1 MRKKPRSGPDA
12 GVVTAA
18 CAGDRQALDHLLTQC
33 LPLVYN
39 IVGRALNGHADV
51 DDVVQET
58 LLRMVRG
65 LPKLRDPSAFRSW
78 LVAITIRQVRDR
90 EQARATDRDRRA
102 HLEDAEAIT
111 DPALDFAGLTI
122 LRLGL
127 TEQRREVVEAT
138 RWLDPDDQELLSL
151 WWLEE
156 TGELERADLA
166 GALGLSDRHASVRVQ
181 RMKKQM
187 EVSRV
192 VVRALVAAPRCAELD
207 ETASTWDGA
216 PSALW
221 RKRFARHIRG
231 CGVCQGLDEG
241 LLPMDRLLSGLPLVA
256 APAHFDVSRL
266 LDAVPTTAPSG
277 HGGGHRRPG
286 SRSARI
292 GGKQLVGG
300 SAAVAVAVVAALV
313 APRLTGG
320 SSPTTAVASPSPTPV
335 VSVTPSPTPSATPGK
350 SPSPSPKAKPSP
362 SPSKHIPA
370 APVHIS
376 SGAKKGVGVWTFGG
390 VSQALAASGA
400 SWYYTWNTQHSGI
413 TTPSSGSFVPMIWGA
428 KSVTDASLAQAR
440 SYGPYLLGF
449 NEPDMAQQSNMTVEQ
464 ALQLWPRLM
473 AAGKILGSPAVAYGG
488 DTAGGWLDRFMS
500 GAQAKGYRVDFITL
514 HWYGGDFRTPQAVQQ
529 LKSYLAAVYA
539 RYHKPIWLTEYALI
553 DFSQGTRFPSAQQQA
568 DFVTASTKALDG
580 LSYVQRYAWFGLGA
594 DPAKPSS
601 GLFTNGT
608 TTTAAG
614 RAFQSAD

>member
-1 MRKKPRSGPDA
+1 MTEKPRSGPDA

-65 LPKLRDPSAFRSW
+65 LPKLRDPAAFRSW

-90 EQARATDRDRRA
+90 EQTRAADRDRRA

-156 TGELERADLA
+156 TGELERAELA

-192 VVRALVAAPRCAELD
+192 VVRALAAAPRCTELE
-207 ETASTWDGA
+207 ETASTWDGT

-231 CGVCQGLDEG
+231 CGVCQGLDAG

-256 APAHFDVSRL
+256 
-266 LDAVPTTAPSG
+266 VPTGLDPARVLNAVMG
-277 HGGGHRRPG
+277 EGGSSSPADQPVHSAHRG
-286 SRSARI
+286 SRRRHGRRSGRS
-292 GGKQLVGG
+292 GRMGKQVVGG
-300 SAAVAVAVVAALV
+300 SAAVAVVVVAALV
-313 APRLTGG
+313 APRLTGVPLLRRLWHRPLRW
-320 SSPTTAVASPSPTPV
+320 SASPRAPRPRPLRARRRV
-335 VSVTPSPTPSATPGK
+335 RPRRRRPSPVRLPRSTPPPPPRTSPPVPRRGSGCGRSAG
-350 SPSPSPKAKPSP
+350 
-362 SPSKHIPA
+362 
-370 APVHIS
+370 
-376 SGAKKGVGVWTFGG
+376 
-390 VSQALAASGA
+390 
-400 SWYYTWNTQHSGI
+400 
-413 TTPSSGSFVPMIWGA
+413 
-428 KSVTDASLAQAR
+428 
-440 SYGPYLLGF
+440 
-449 NEPDMAQQSNMTVEQ
+449 
-464 ALQLWPRLM
+464 
-473 AAGKILGSPAVAYGG
+473 
-488 DTAGGWLDRFMS
+488 
-500 GAQAKGYRVDFITL
+500 
-514 HWYGGDFRTPQAVQQ
+514 
-529 LKSYLAAVYA
+529 
-539 RYHKPIWLTEYALI
+539 
-553 DFSQGTRFPSAQQQA
+553 
-568 DFVTASTKALDG
+568 
-580 LSYVQRYAWFGLGA
+580 
-594 DPAKPSS
+594 
-601 GLFTNGT
+601 
-608 TTTAAG
+608 
-614 RAFQSAD
+614 

>member
-1 MRKKPRSGPDA
+1 MPEKPRSGPDG

-18 CAGDRQALDHLLTQC
+18 CAGDRPALDHLVTQC

-102 HLEDAEAIT
+102 QLEDADAIT

-156 TGELERADLA
+156 TGELERAELA

-192 VVRALVAAPRCAELD
+192 VVRALLATPRCTELD
-207 ETASTWDGA
+207 ETASTWDGT

-256 APAHFDVSRL
+256 VPARFDVSRI
-266 LDAVPTTAPSG
+266 LDAVPTAVPSG
-277 HGGGHRRPG
+277 HGGARRRHG
-286 SRSARI
+286 RRSGRI
-292 GGKQLVGG
+292 GGKQIVGG
-300 SAAVAVAVVAALV
+300 SAAVAVVVVAALV

-320 SSPTTAVASPSPTPV
+320 SSSTTAVASPAPA
-335 VSVTPSPTPSATPGK
+335 VSVSASPMPSASPSA
-350 SPSPSPKAKPSP
+350 SPSPSATPKAKPSP
-362 SPSKHIPA
+362 SPSKHTAA
-370 APVHIS
+370 APAHIA
-376 SGAKKGVGVWTFGG
+376 SGAKKGVGVWSFGG

-400 SWYYTWNTQHSGI
+400 SWYYTWSTQHSGI

-428 KSVTDASLAQAR
+428 KSVTDSSLAQAR
-440 SYGPYLLGF
+440 EYGPYLLGF

-464 ALQLWPRLM
+464 ALELWPKLM

-500 GAQAKGYRVDFITL
+500 GAKAKGYRVDFITL
-514 HWYGGDFRTPQAVQQ
+514 HWYGGDFRTPQAVEQ
-529 LKSYLAAVYA
+529 LKAYLAAVYA

-568 DFVTASTKALDG
+568 AFVTASTKALDG

-594 DPAKPSS
+594 DPSKPSS
-601 GLFTNGT
+601 GLFTDGT

-614 RAFQSAD
+614 RAFQAAG

>member
-1 MRKKPRSGPDA
+1 MTEKPRSGPDA
-12 GVVTAA
+12 GLVTAA

-65 LPKLRDPSAFRSW
+65 LPKLRDPAAFRSW

-90 EQARATDRDRRA
+90 EQIRAADRDRRA
-102 HLEDAEAIT
+102 HLEDAETIT

-192 VVRALVAAPRCAELD
+192 VVRALVAEPRCAELD
-207 ETASTWDGA
+207 ETASTWDGT

-256 APAHFDVSRL
+256 VPARFDVSRI
-266 LDAVPTTAPSG
+266 LDAVPTSVPSG
-277 HGGGHRRPG
+277 HGGARRRHG
-286 SRSARI
+286 RRSGRI

-300 SAAVAVAVVAALV
+300 SAAVAVVVVAALV

-320 SSPTTAVASPSPTPV
+320 SSATTAVASPAPV
-335 VSVTPSPTPSATPGK
+335 VSVTPSPTPSASPSA
-350 SPSPSPKAKPSP
+350 SPSPSPTPKAKPSP
-362 SPSKHIPA
+362 SPSKHTAA
-370 APVHIS
+370 APAHIA
-376 SGAKKGVGVWTFGG
+376 SGAKKGVGVWSFGG

-400 SWYYTWNTQHSGI
+400 SWYCT
-413 TTPSSGSFVPMIWGA
+413 
-428 KSVTDASLAQAR
+428 
-440 SYGPYLLGF
+440 
-449 NEPDMAQQSNMTVEQ
+449 
-464 ALQLWPRLM
+464 RL
-473 AAGKILGSPAVAYGG
+473 PA
-488 DTAGGWLDRFMS
+488 TA
-500 GAQAKGYRVDFITL
+500 
-514 HWYGGDFRTPQAVQQ
+514 P
-529 LKSYLAAVYA
+529 
-539 RYHKPIWLTEYALI
+539 
-553 DFSQGTRFPSAQQQA
+553 
-568 DFVTASTKALDG
+568 
-580 LSYVQRYAWFGLGA
+580 
-594 DPAKPSS
+594 
-601 GLFTNGT
+601 
-608 TTTAAG
+608 
-614 RAFQSAD
+614 

>member
-187 EVSRV
+187 E
-192 VVRALVAAPRCAELD
+192 E
-207 ETASTWDGA
+207 
-216 PSALW
+216 
-221 RKRFARHIRG
+221 I
-231 CGVCQGLDEG
+231 
-241 LLPMDRLLSGLPLVA
+241 
-256 APAHFDVSRL
+256 
-266 LDAVPTTAPSG
+266 
-277 HGGGHRRPG
+277 
-286 SRSARI
+286 
-292 GGKQLVGG
+292 
-300 SAAVAVAVVAALV
+300 
-313 APRLTGG
+313 
-320 SSPTTAVASPSPTPV
+320 
-335 VSVTPSPTPSATPGK
+335 
-350 SPSPSPKAKPSP
+350 
-362 SPSKHIPA
+362 
-370 APVHIS
+370 
-376 SGAKKGVGVWTFGG
+376 
-390 VSQALAASGA
+390 
-400 SWYYTWNTQHSGI
+400 
-413 TTPSSGSFVPMIWGA
+413 
-428 KSVTDASLAQAR
+428 
-440 SYGPYLLGF
+440 
-449 NEPDMAQQSNMTVEQ
+449 
-464 ALQLWPRLM
+464 
-473 AAGKILGSPAVAYGG
+473 
-488 DTAGGWLDRFMS
+488 
-500 GAQAKGYRVDFITL
+500 
-514 HWYGGDFRTPQAVQQ
+514 
-529 LKSYLAAVYA
+529 
-539 RYHKPIWLTEYALI
+539 
-553 DFSQGTRFPSAQQQA
+553 
-568 DFVTASTKALDG
+568 
-580 LSYVQRYAWFGLGA
+580 
-594 DPAKPSS
+594 
-601 GLFTNGT
+601 
-608 TTTAAG
+608 G
-614 RAFQSAD
+614 RAHV

>member
-156 TGELERADLA
+156 TGDLERADLA

-221 RKRFARHIRG
+221 RKRFARHIRD
-231 CGVCQGLDEG
+231 CGVCRGLDEG
-241 LLPMDRLLSGLPLVA
+241 LLPMDRLLSGLPLLAV
-256 APAHFDVSRL
+256 PAHLDVSRL
-266 LDAVPTTAPSG
+266 LDAAPTPASSG
-277 HGGGHRRPG
+277 HGGGHRRSG

-335 VSVTPSPTPSATPGK
+335 VSVTPSPTPSATPSK
-350 SPSPSPKAKPSP
+350 SPSPKAKPSP
-362 SPSKHIPA
+362 SPSKHTPA
-370 APVHIS
+370 APAHIA

-390 VSQALAASGA
+390 VSRALAASGA
-400 SWYYTWNTQHSGI
+400 SWYYTWSTQHSGI

-464 ALQLWPRLM
+464 ALELWPKLM
-473 AAGKILGSPAVAYGG
+473 AAGRILGSPAVAYGG

-500 GAQAKGYRVDFITL
+500 GAKAKGYRVDFITL

-539 RYHKPIWLTEYALI
+539 RYHKPVWLTEYALI

-594 DPAKPSS
+594 DPSKPSS

>member
-1 MRKKPRSGPDA
+1 MTEKPRSGPDA
-12 GVVTAA
+12 GLVTAA

-65 LPKLRDPSAFRSW
+65 LPKLRDPAAFRSW

-90 EQARATDRDRRA
+90 EQIRAADRDRRA

-156 TGELERADLA
+156 TGELERAELA

-192 VVRALVAAPRCAELD
+192 VVRALLAAPRCTELD
-207 ETASTWDGA
+207 ETASTWDGT

-256 APAHFDVSRL
+256 VPARFDVSRI
-266 LDAVPTTAPSG
+266 LDAVPTAVPSG
-277 HGGGHRRPG
+277 HGGARRRHG
-286 SRSARI
+286 RRSGRI
-292 GGKQLVGG
+292 GGKQVVGG
-300 SAAVAVAVVAALV
+300 SAAVAVVVVAALV

-320 SSPTTAVASPSPTPV
+320 SSPTTAVASPAPV
-335 VSVTPSPTPSATPGK
+335 VSVTPSPTPSASPSA
-350 SPSPSPKAKPSP
+350 SPSPSPTPKAKPSP
-362 SPSKHIPA
+362 SPSKHTAA
-370 APVHIS
+370 APAHIA
-376 SGAKKGVGVWTFGG
+376 SGAKKGVGVWSFGG

-400 SWYYTWNTQHSGI
+400 SWYYTWSTQHSGI

-428 KSVTDASLAQAR
+428 KSVTDSSLAQAR

-449 NEPDMAQQSNMTVEQ
+449 NEPDMAQQSNMTVDQ
-464 ALQLWPRLM
+464 ALELWPKLM

-500 GAQAKGYRVDFITL
+500 GAEAKGYRVDFITL
-514 HWYGGDFRTPQAVQQ
+514 HWYGGDFRTPQAVDQ

-601 GLFTNGT
+601 GLFTDGT
-608 TTTAAG
+608 TTTPAG